1 MKYVVQVKY
10 TNPAHEHVSLRR
22 RVETVNRLVEAY
34 DEQEAI
40 NRVVRQQRSLGF
52 IVQEATVH
60 KDPDHVDMTPEHPKD
75 KERKKG
81 VVGDDNEETMV
92 KKEPVKESEQIDE
105 RNKQNALAR
114 KTMDALRGARF
125 KAQGHYVPD
134 PEPQHKTDLAH
145 NKAVGRALRQMSSE
159 EVEIDEGV
167 ATAQKVAD
175 RAAVVAKTAG
185 DSKKRMAASSLA
197 RKAQLRTINPTGV
210 NTGIDRG
217 AGNKA
222 TRKMGGVPKYQLDLD
237 KKRASVSEEA
247 RPMSAPAYSSVGAK
261 ILTGKVG
268 TNFGYAANKMP
279 PHLKAAQAA
288 SDKLSKVVKRPQAG
302 TLAAARGMKEEAV
315 KEPPKSLT
323 PTPKQDPNQK
333 TTLSPSNP
341 VVQKDDKLKEATET
355 TMNKKKSR
363 AAQKMVNAAKGKVNK
378 VDFEPTAE
386 IAPTHAH
393 ALSMNGK
400 F

>member
-52 IVQEATVH
+52 KIQEAIVH
-60 KDPDHVDMTPEHPKD
+60 KEPDHVDMTPEHKD
-75 KERKKG
+75 KDKKKG
-81 VVGDDNEETMV
+81 VVGDDTEDTMV
-92 KKEPVKESEQIDE
+92 KKEPVKED
-105 RNKQNALAR
+105 
-114 KTMDALRGARF
+114 
-125 KAQGHYVPD
+125 
-134 PEPQHKTDLAH
+134 
-145 NKAVGRALRQMSSE
+145 
-159 EVEIDEGV
+159 
-167 ATAQKVAD
+167 
-175 RAAVVAKTAG
+175 
-185 DSKKRMAASSLA
+185 
-197 RKAQLRTINPTGV
+197 
-210 NTGIDRG
+210 
-217 AGNKA
+217 
-222 TRKMGGVPKYQLDLD
+222 
-237 KKRASVSEEA
+237 

-323 PTPKQDPNQK
+323 PTPPQNPNQK
-333 TTLSPSNP
+333 TTLSPDNP
-341 VVQKDDKLKEATET
+341 NVQKDDKLKEAAET
-355 TMNKKKSR
+355 PMGKKKTK
-363 AAQKMVNAAKGKVNK
+363 AAEKMIKAAKGKVNK

-386 IAPTHAH
+386 ITPTNSHM
-393 ALSMNGK
+393 LSMQGK
-400 F
+400 Y